1 MFINERTAPV
11 LSKYEKK
18 LVKFGL
24 GDSNNEN
31 TLEFPY
37 YIDILDPK
45 DNDRLLE
52 RLYITE
58 EEKDLALEYYGK
70 QQELKLK
77 RQQQALKDLELL
89 KKNQEVVREF
99 MRQAIDE

>member
-11 LSKYEKK
+11 LSKYEKR

-24 GDSNNEN
+24 GDSDNEN

-37 YIDILDPK
+37 YIDILDQK

-58 EEKDLALEYYGK
+58 E
-70 QQELKLK
+70 
-77 RQQQALKDLELL
+77 
-89 KKNQEVVREF
+89 
-99 MRQAIDE
+99 